1 MSLTGLKMTGPKILI
16 VDDEVNIRQ
25 SLRGVL
31 SDDNY
36 DCTTVESGE
45 ACLEAL
51 ALDSYEAVL
60 LDIWLPGIDGLAT
73 LSRIQQ
79 MSFETRP
86 AVIMI
91 SGHGNIETAVKAT
104 KLGAFDFVEKP
115 LTIAKVSVVLK
126 NAVQQ
131 RRTGL
136 ELRRLREDT
145 DWPEI
150 IGESVAVKALRQQLK
165 LMAGTNGRV
174 LIYGESGVGKELV
187 ARAIHRSSQRAGG
200 PFIDVNC
207 AAIPED
213 QIESELFGHRRTAV
227 DGAPDHKI
235 GKLQKADGGTFFL
248 DEVGDMSLKTQAKLL
263 RALDEHRFEPV
274 GASHSLQVDARV
286 IAATNKNLER
296 EIERGNFREDLFYR
310 LNVIPFTV
318 PPLRDRSEDVP
329 QLSQHFL
336 REYAVAYGRKPKE
349 LSDEA
354 MDALRRYA
362 WPGNVRELRNLM
374 ERLIILHPQKRIEVR
389 HLSLDSGKRQATP
402 KSDGFTS
409 LHAVK
414 EAAERDFILR
424 KLDETGG
431 NVTRAS
437 EILGLERSNLHR
449 KMKALG
455 IVPKE

>member
-1 MSLTGLKMTGPKILI
+1 LSGPKILI

-36 DCTTVESGE
+36 DCTAVESGE

-51 ALDSYEAVL
+51 ARDSFEAVL
-60 LDIWLPGIDGLAT
+60 LDIWLPGMDGLAT
-73 LSRIQQ
+73 LSRIQELP
-79 MSFETRP
+79 SDTRP

-115 LTIAKVSVVLK
+115 LTIQKVSVVLK

-136 ELRRLREDT
+136 ELQRLREDT

-150 IGESVAVKALRQQLK
+150 IGESVAVKALRQQLR
-165 LMAGTNGRV
+165 LMAATNGRV

-187 ARAIHRSSQRAGG
+187 ARAIHRASQRATG
-200 PFIDVNC
+200 PFVEVNC

-213 QIESELFGHRRTAV
+213 QIESELFGHRRAGL
-227 DGAPDHKI
+227 DGSPDHKI
-235 GKLQKADGGTFFL
+235 GKLQKAHGGTFFL

-274 GASHSLQVDARV
+274 GAPSFIQVDARV

-318 PPLRDRSEDVP
+318 PPLRDRAEDIP
-329 QLSQHFL
+329 LLAEHFL
-336 REYAVAYGRKPKE
+336 REFAVNYGRKPKE
-349 LSDEA
+349 LSEDA
-354 MDALRRYA
+354 SQALRQYG
-362 WPGNVRELRNLM
+362 WPGNIRELRNLM
-374 ERLIILHPQKRIEVR
+374 ERLIILHPQRRIEVR
-389 HLSLDSGKRQATP
+389 HLNLDQSRRQLAP
-402 KSDGFTS
+402 KSEGFTS

-414 EAAERDFILR
+414 EAAERDYILK

-437 EILGLERSNLHR
+437 ELLGLERSNLYR

-455 IVPKE
+455 IAAKEAS